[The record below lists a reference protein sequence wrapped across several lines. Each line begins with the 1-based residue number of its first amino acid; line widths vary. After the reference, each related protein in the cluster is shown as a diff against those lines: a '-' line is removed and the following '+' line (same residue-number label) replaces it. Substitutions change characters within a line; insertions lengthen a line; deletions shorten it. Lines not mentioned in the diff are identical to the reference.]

1 MEERRIP
8 SLLLNILLAQVEE
21 MMGRRSL
28 RMLLR
33 QAGLAEYVDHV
44 PPKDDSPSI
53 TIDQYSSLLAN
64 IYEIFGAKGSRPIF
78 LRGGRLG
85 AIEIRRQ
92 RPAQFAVAGTA
103 LKLLPSARRMQ
114 LVLDRVAEQGEDL
127 YGSPHHLSE
136 DDQAFFIEM
145 PDCPYCAE
153 ITPAVPRREQA
164 DRQAG
169 LSYSGRCRVRNDRMG
184 DGAKAPGRRGGLHRP
199 GRSCLSFPHQQVA
212 CPLAE
217 TQLAP
222 LPARNC
228 T

>member
-33 QAGLAEYVDHV
+33 QASLAEYVDQV

-64 IYEIFGAKGSRPIF
+64 IYEIFGAQGSRPIF
-78 LRGGRLG
+78 VRGGRLG
-85 AIEIRRQ
+85 AVEFRRQ

-103 LKLLPSARRMQ
+103 LRLLPSARRMQ
-114 LVLDRVAEQGEDL
+114 LVIERLAEQGEDL
-127 YGSPHHLSE
+127 YGSPHHLRE
-136 DDQAFFIEM
+136 EDQAFFIEM

-153 ITPAVPRREQA
+153 ITRR
-164 DRQAG
+164 
-169 LSYSGRCRVRNDRMG
+169 S
-184 DGAKAPGRRGGLHRP
+184 
-199 GRSCLSFPHQQVA
+199 
-212 CPLAE
+212 LAE
-217 TQLAP
+217 NRPIARPVCHIPVAAVSEMIEWAMGQKHLVEEVDCIALGAP
-222 LPARNC
+222 ACRFRISK
-228 T
+228 

>member
-33 QAGLAEYVDHV
+33 QAGLAEYVDQV

-53 TIDQYSSLLAN
+53 TIEQYSSLLAN

-85 AIEIRRQ
+85 AVEMRKQ

-103 LKLLPSARRMQ
+103 LKLLPSARRMR
-114 LVLDRVAEQGEDL
+114 LVLEKLAEQGEDL
-127 YGSPHHLSE
+127 YGSPHHLREE
-136 DDQAFFIEM
+136 DPAFFIEM

-153 ITPAVPRREQA
+153 ITRRSFSENRPIARPVCHIPVAAVSEVIEWTM
-164 DRQAG
+164 
-169 LSYSGRCRVRNDRMG
+169 GRKHLVEEVDCIALGATACRFRIS
-184 DGAKAPGRRGGLHRP
+184 K
-199 GRSCLSFPHQQVA
+199 
-212 CPLAE
+212 
-217 TQLAP
+217 
-222 LPARNC
+222 
-228 T
+228 